1 MNHAPAAQRA
11 ARSIALIAAALLSLC
26 VCLLALPAT
35 AHAARTY
42 GQLCEK
48 YESNGN
54 PYALDDS
61 DPYGGNV
68 FGAYQMSSGN
78 AVKYAH
84 EYIGDLKH
92 GANALIDWNLYLD
105 QIGGPNHVANYCN
118 APVMC
123 DVDAGTVQ
131 PLPSYAFIR
140 ALGQAIQPGATR
152 VETSAY
158 TAALDTV
165 AFRNPDGT
173 LAVVLLNRG
182 HKALPVTLRVGN
194 DTTACTVDAGSIAT
208 VIIA

>member
-26 VCLLALPAT
+26 VCLLALPST

-78 AVKYAH
+78 AVKYAKQLCTKYAKSNP
-84 EYIGDLKH
+84 EYAKYGEQLLAAYEKDGKKCKSNFCK
-92 GANALIDWNLYLD
+92 AWKAVFPD
-105 QIGGPNHVANYCN
+105 QK
-118 APVMC
+118 
-123 DVDAGTVQ
+123 
-131 PLPSYAFIR
+131 
-140 ALGQAIQPGATR
+140 
-152 VETSAY
+152 SAY
-158 TAALDTV
+158 YQTQ
-165 AFRNPDGT
+165 
-173 LAVVLLNRG
+173 
-182 HKALPVTLRVGN
+182 
-194 DTTACTVDAGSIAT
+194 
-208 VIIA
+208 